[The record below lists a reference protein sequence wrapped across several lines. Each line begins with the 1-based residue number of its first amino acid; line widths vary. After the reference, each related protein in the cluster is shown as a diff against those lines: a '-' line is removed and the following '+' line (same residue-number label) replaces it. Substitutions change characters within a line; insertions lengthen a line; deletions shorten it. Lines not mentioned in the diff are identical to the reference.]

1 MLLHS
6 IQGLLESLGDLSP
19 FNQKTFNYM
28 IFQVKVWFQNRRI
41 KWRKQHMISEQNKL
55 YTLTDD
61 PPKQEDP
68 SEQVDKDLP

>member
-1 MLLHS
+1 
-6 IQGLLESLGDLSP
+6 
-19 FNQKTFNYM
+19 
-28 IFQVKVWFQNRRI
+28 
-41 KWRKQHMISEQNKL
+41 MISEQNKL